1 MIHSLLMQDRKCRY
15 THIHG
20 CDNSLV
26 IIQFDKL
33 SCCHHFQGLGCV
45 GFLFSIPQHLFER
58 SSEWNFKDFW
68 LQTGVNS
75 NPPSLHVSFFPSFF
89 LFFCRL
95 FWKLLIFVSV
105 NPTFLQPVYSFVGFV
120 FFVSLAHTQ
129 WSGGLFF
136 EPLSFVLQ
144 SSLWWVWVRVFVVF
158 ARFCFGSRVK
168 FLAALV
174 ASQFLFHHN

>member
-1 MIHSLLMQDRKCRY
+1 MIHSLLMQDRKGRY

-89 LFFCRL
+89 RL

-105 NPTFLQPVYSFVGFV
+105 NPTFLQLGVQFCWLCFLCLPCTYSVERRFV
-120 FFVSLAHTQ
+120 FRAIVFCAPTLIVVSMGQ
-129 WSGGLFF
+129 VFCCFSQILFWK
-136 EPLSFVLQ
+136 Q
-144 SSLWWVWVRVFVVF
+144 SQVPGSCRCKSVFVF
-158 ARFCFGSRVK
+158 ITTG
-168 FLAALV
+168 
-174 ASQFLFHHN
+174 

>member
-1 MIHSLLMQDRKCRY
+1 MA
-15 THIHG
+15 
-20 CDNSLV
+20 V
-26 IIQFDKL
+26 IICLWYSLINCHAVIIFKVWDVSVFCFEGHRSKTLKISDCKL
-33 SCCHHFQGLGCV
+33 EWIWILQVCM
-45 GFLFSIPQHLFER
+45 FL
-58 SSEWNFKDFW
+58 
-68 LQTGVNS
+68 
-75 NPPSLHVSFFPSFF
+75 SFFF
-89 LFFCRL
+89 LSPFIETANFCEL
-95 FWKLLIFVSV
+95 VFTPPFCNS
-105 NPTFLQPVYSFVGFV
+105 VYSFVGFV

-174 ASQFLFHHN
+174 ASQFLFSSQLVIFSPSTNSFMFLNN

>member
-1 MIHSLLMQDRKCRY
+1 M
-15 THIHG
+15 
-20 CDNSLV
+20 
-26 IIQFDKL
+26 IQFDKL
-33 SCCHHFQGLGCV
+33 SCCHHFQGLGV
-45 GFLFSIPQHLFER
+45 SVFYFSTPQHLFER

-105 NPTFLQPVYSFVGFV
+105 NPTFLQLGVQFCWLCFLCLPCTYSVERRFV
-120 FFVSLAHTQ
+120 FRAFVFCAPILIVVSV
-129 WSGGLFF
+129 G
-136 EPLSFVLQ
+136 
-144 SSLWWVWVRVFVVF
+144 RVFVVL

-174 ASQFLFHHN
+174 VSQFLFSSQLVSFEFPLPRTPLCF